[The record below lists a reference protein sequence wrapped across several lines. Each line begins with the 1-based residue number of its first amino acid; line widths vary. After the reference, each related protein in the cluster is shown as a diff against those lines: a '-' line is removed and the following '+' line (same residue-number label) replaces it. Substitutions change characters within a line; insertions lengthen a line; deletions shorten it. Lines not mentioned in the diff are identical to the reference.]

1 MYVHTHVMY
10 IHIHTHTHT
19 GADVEVH
26 LHTRT
31 HTHKVC
37 IKTKTNKRKDWASI
51 EHLERDIK
59 YNVKNAYSELIL
71 PAWNPPLKSQ
81 FTKRAFS

>member
-19 GADVEVH
+19 GSDLEVH
-26 LHTRT
+26 LHTR
-31 HTHKVC
+31 THKVC

-59 YNVKNAYSELIL
+59 YNIKNAYSELIL
-71 PAWNPPLKSQ
+71 PAWNLPLKSQ